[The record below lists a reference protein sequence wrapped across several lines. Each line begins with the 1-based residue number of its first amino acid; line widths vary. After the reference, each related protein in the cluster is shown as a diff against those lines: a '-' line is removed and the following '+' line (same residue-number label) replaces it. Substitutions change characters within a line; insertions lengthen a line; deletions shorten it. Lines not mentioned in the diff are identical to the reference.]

1 MVEVDYEKIAL
12 KCASRVLSDNRF
24 WDALVE
30 RIADKVVE
38 KMRMTDDE
46 KIKKHC
52 EPKLYFKGCVETRK
66 DLDAK
71 TDAKWWDVWNVKDE
85 NMNYVRLNDK
95 WIDAETFKREYFR
108 VDGI

>member
-1 MVEVDYEKIAL
+1 MVEVDYEKIANR
-12 KCASRVLSDNRF
+12 CANVILSDCHF
-24 WDALVE
+24 WDVLVE

-46 KIKKHC
+46 KIKKSC

-95 WIDAETFKREYFR
+95 WIDAETFKREYFH
-108 VDGI
+108 VEGI